1 MQPDN
6 YCMELMSVMINVTFY
21 SMEMKYV
28 MCRELNLNLGEIG
41 PVEIE
46 LGITLL
52 LVCGGCLGVDFFQ
65 QTLGQLTGVQSDW
78 IAGLQLNHAVG
89 IVFLVL

>member
-1 MQPDN
+1 
-6 YCMELMSVMINVTFY
+6 MINVTFY

-52 LVCGGCLGVDFFQ
+52 LISGGCLGVDYFQ
-65 QTLGQLTGVQSDW
+65 
-78 IAGLQLNHAVG
+78 
-89 IVFLVL
+89 

>member
-1 MQPDN
+1 
-6 YCMELMSVMINVTFY
+6 MINVTFY

-52 LVCGGCLGVDFFQ
+52 LISGGCLGVDYFQ
-65 QTLGQLTGVQSDW
+65 QTLGQLTGVQAAW
-78 IAGLQLNHAVG
+78 IASLQLNHAIGMVL
-89 IVFLVL
+89 VFL